1 MAIDALPVAAA
12 LDLVSS
18 ELAAAAAATGSADPD
33 SLAAAADLLR
43 SADRVFTLGAGRSGI
58 ALDMTAMRLMH
69 LGLTVHVVGEA
80 TSPAIG
86 RGDVLLVATGSGTT
100 EGIVRAVDTARTVGA
115 STIAI
120 TTDAA
125 SPVGVSAT
133 VAIVVPAAKKLDRDG
148 AASAQYAGG
157 LFEQCVVVIGE
168 ALFHALWKASGQS
181 ADDLWPRHSNLE

>member
-1 MAIDALPVAAA
+1 MATDALPVAAA

-18 ELAAAAAATGSADPD
+18 ELAAAAAATSSADPD
-33 SLAAAADLLR
+33 SLTAAADLLR
-43 SADRVFTLGAGRSGI
+43 SSDRVFTLGAGRSGI

-86 RGDVLLVATGSGTT
+86 PGDVLLVATGSGTT

-157 LFEQCVVVIGE
+157 LFEQCVVVIGD